1 MGSRRML
8 AQPSARHPRPAPE
21 SAPGLAET
29 VATGRAGFRER
40 FEAHRRQQAQA
51 RDEAAAR
58 ELVGQWDR
66 VLTAYNAALP
76 KLEADPALGGTREQL
91 AQFGRGVREQPGAVR
106 VLREQ
111 GEAFGMAERP
121 NLARIVADR
130 EPERVVA
137 GIMAKAE
144 DGMREQLRAA
154 AELEAA
160 RQQRKS
166 APGRRRGRAAARR
179 WAW

>member
-1 MGSRRML
+1 L
-8 AQPSARHPRPAPE
+8 
-21 SAPGLAET
+21 
-29 VATGRAGFRER
+29 
-40 FEAHRRQQAQA
+40 
-51 RDEAAAR
+51 
-58 ELVGQWDR
+58 
-66 VLTAYNAALP
+66 LTAYNAALP
-76 KLEADPALGGTREQL
+76 KLAADPALGGTREQL
-91 AQFGRGVREQPGAVR
+91 AQFGRGVREQPGVVR

-160 RQQRKS
+160 RQRELRAQQ
-166 APGRRRGRAAARR
+166 APRLSRGPSMGM
-179 WAW
+179 

>member
-1 MGSRRML
+1 M
-8 AQPSARHPRPAPE
+8 PAP
-21 SAPGLAET
+21 APGLAET

-76 KLEADPALGGTREQL
+76 KLDADPALGGTREQL
-91 AQFGRGVREQPGAVR
+91 AQFGRGVREQPGAAQ

-154 AELEAA
+154 AELEAVRQRELRA
-160 RQQRKS
+160 RQ
-166 APGRRRGRAAARR
+166 APRPSRGPSMGM
-179 WAW
+179 